1 MRPPFSLSLYAEG
14 LSSLIRKYEVIQWIH
29 GVRICRK
36 APVIS
41 HMLFTND
48 SYVYCKATPNEG
60 LKVLE
65 LLNIYKAASGQKVNT
80 AKSSIFFSSNII
92 QYNRDDVCSTLSIME
107 EDARRKYLGLPN
119 ILGRNK
125 LVILGFLKEKVSNRV
140 RSWID

>member
-1 MRPPFSLSLYAEG
+1 M
-14 LSSLIRKYEVIQWIH
+14 IRNYEVIQRIH

-65 LLNIYKAASGQKVNT
+65 LLNIYEAASGQKVNT

-92 QYNRDDVCSTLSIME
+92 QYNRDDVCSTL
-107 EDARRKYLGLPN
+107 
-119 ILGRNK
+119 
-125 LVILGFLKEKVSNRV
+125 
-140 RSWID
+140 